1 MTIRPIKQAELEYL
15 CKLEESLFSLEEGR
29 FSPSIFRY
37 HYKLTNRIFVAID
50 DEQIAGYVLVIMYAK
65 TARIYSLAVGLSYQ
79 GRGYGK
85 KLCQYAIDL
94 AIKMKKKSISL
105 EVRSGNKKAIELYS
119 SLDFVLEKLLPSYY
133 GNEDGVKMRK
143 TIVY

>member
-1 MTIRPIKQAELEYL
+1 MTIRPIKQTELEYL

>member
-1 MTIRPIKQAELEYL
+1 MTIRPIKRAELEYL

-50 DEQIAGYVLVIMYAK
+50 NEQIAGYVLVIMYAK

>member
-1 MTIRPIKQAELEYL
+1 MIRSVRQEELKCLY
-15 CKLEESLFSLEEGR
+15 KLEDSLFSVQEGR
-29 FSPSIFRY
+29 FTPSVFRY
-37 HYKLTNRIFVAID
+37 HYKLKNRIFVVID
-50 DEQIAGYVLVIMYAK
+50 GGEIAGYVLVIMYAK

-105 EVRSGNKKAIELYS
+105 EVRSSNKKAIDLYS
-119 SLDFVLEKLLPSYY
+119 SLDFVLERVLPSYY

>member
-1 MTIRPIKQAELEYL
+1 MIRQIKQTELRCLY
-15 CKLEESLFSLEEGR
+15 KLEDSLFSLEEGR
-29 FSPSIFRY
+29 FNPSVFRY
-37 HYKLTNRIFVAID
+37 HYRLKNRIFVAID
-50 DEQIAGYVLVIMYAK
+50 NGEIAGYVLVIMYAK

-94 AIKMKKKSISL
+94 AIKMKKKSVSL
-105 EVRSGNKKAIELYS
+105 EVRSSNQKAIDLYS
-119 SLDFVLEKLLPSYY
+119 SLDFVLERVLPSYY

-143 TIVY
+143 LLFVK